1 MSVTVRRATKAD
13 AARVAEFAV
22 ALARLHVEWDAK
34 RFTQVIGDGAAW
46 WYGERA
52 EADNA
57 AVFVAENDGHPIG
70 FAYMEYEEVYYAGLA
85 TDAAWLHDIYVE
97 PDARNSGAG
106 RALIAAVRDEAKRRG
121 ANKVL
126 LSVAVGNEHGQRLFE
141 RSGFRTTML
150 EMMLEV

>member
-85 TDAAWLHDIYVE
+85 TDAAWLHGVCHS
-97 PDARNSGAG
+97 RN
-106 RALIAAVRDEAKRRG
+106 
-121 ANKVL
+121 VL
-126 LSVAVGNEHGQRLFE
+126 VH
-141 RSGFRTTML
+141 
-150 EMMLEV
+150 